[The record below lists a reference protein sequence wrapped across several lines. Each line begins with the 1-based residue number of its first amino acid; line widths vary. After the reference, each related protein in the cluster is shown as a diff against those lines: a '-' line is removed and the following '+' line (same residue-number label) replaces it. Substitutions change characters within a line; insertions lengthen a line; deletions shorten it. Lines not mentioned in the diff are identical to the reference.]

1 MWFSL
6 LLVNGLVLG
15 STYAVLAV
23 GFALI
28 FSVARLLNF
37 AHTGLYMLSAYLMYI
52 LISVMDLS
60 VSVAVV
66 VAIVCPPIIAVIFY
80 KLLIERVKEH
90 EFPIII
96 LTFSLVWLIQETF
109 LISFDANL
117 LGIEPY
123 VTGFTE
129 FSGIRVSNQHI
140 FAFAVCM
147 LVLFGLWQLL
157 AHTRLGIA
165 IRAVSQDTE
174 TANLMGIN
182 VGLIE
187 MSTVGISAA
196 LAGVAAV
203 VVAPLFA
210 IDPHMW
216 LHPLIIVLAAVVL
229 GGLGS
234 LKGAFIGAFFLGFVE
249 VTVVSVIPQGSFLR
263 GAISLLAMVI
273 VLTLRPDG
281 LFGVVFEEE
290 KL

>member
-6 LLVNGLVLG
+6 LVVNGLVLG

-52 LISVMDLS
+52 FMSVLGY
-60 VSVAVV
+60 SVALGIVA
-66 VAIVCPPIIAVIFY
+66 AIVCPPILAVIFY
-80 KLLIERVKEH
+80 KVLIERVKEH

-96 LTFSLVWLIQETF
+96 LTFSLVWLIQEAF

-123 VTGFTE
+123 ISGFTE
-129 FSGIRVSNQHI
+129 FFGIRVSNQHI
-140 FAFAVCM
+140 FAFMVCVI
-147 LVLFGLWQLL
+147 VLIGLWLLL
-157 AHTRLGIA
+157 ARTRLGNA
-165 IRAVSQDTE
+165 IRAVSQDIE

-182 VGLIE
+182 VNLIE
-187 MSTVGISAA
+187 MITVGISAV
-196 LAGVAAV
+196 LAGISAV

-216 LHPLIIVLAAVVL
+216 LHPLIVILAAVVL

-234 LKGAFIGAFFLGFVE
+234 LKGAIIGAFFLGFVE
-249 VTVVSVIPQGSFLR
+249 VGVVSLIPQGSFLR

-273 VLTLRPDG
+273 VLTIRPDG
-281 LFGVVFEEE
+281 LFGVIFEEE
-290 KL
+290 RL

>member
-1 MWFSL
+1 MWFVL
-6 LLVNGLVLG
+6 LIINGLVLG

-52 LISVMDLS
+52 FMTVWQMPVELAI
-60 VSVAVV
+60 AA
-66 VAIVCPPIIAVIFY
+66 AIVGPPVLAIVFY
-80 KLLIERVKEH
+80 KLLIQRVKEH

-123 VTGFTE
+123 IKGFTE
-129 FSGIRVSNQHI
+129 ISGVRVSNQHI
-140 FAFAVCM
+140 FAFLVCV
-147 LVLFGLWQLL
+147 LVLLGLWQLL
-157 AHTRLGIA
+157 ARTRLGNA
-165 IRAVSQDTE
+165 IRCVSQDTE

-182 VGLIE
+182 VSLIE
-187 MSTVGISAA
+187 MITVGISAV
-196 LAGVAAV
+196 LAGISAT

-216 LHPLIIVLAAVVL
+216 LHPLIIILAAVVL
-229 GGLGS
+229 GGMGS
-234 LKGAFIGAFFLGFVE
+234 LIGAVTGAFFLGFVE
-249 VTVVSVIPQGSFLR
+249 VAVVSLIPQGSFLR
-263 GAISLLAMVI
+263 GAISLLAMGI
-273 VLTLRPDG
+273 VLTIRPDG

-290 KL
+290 RL

>member
-1 MWFSL
+1 MSIIL
-6 LLVNGLVLG
+6 LIVNGLVLG

-52 LISVMDLS
+52 FMSVLQYPF
-60 VSVAVV
+60 V
-66 VAIVCPPIIAVIFY
+66 IAVIAAVVGPPILAIAFY
-80 KLLIERVKEH
+80 KLLIQRVKEH

-123 VTGFTE
+123 IKGFTE
-129 FSGIRVSNQHI
+129 FFGVRVSNQHI
-140 FAFAVCM
+140 FAFLISV
-147 LVLFGLWQLL
+147 LVLLGLWALL
-157 AHTRLGIA
+157 SRTRLGNA
-165 IRAVSQDTE
+165 IRCVSQDTE

-182 VGLIE
+182 VNLIE
-187 MSTVGISAA
+187 TITVGISAT

-203 VVAPLFA
+203 AVAPLFA
-210 IDPHMW
+210 INPHMW
-216 LHPLIIVLAAVVL
+216 LHPLIIILAAVVL
-229 GGLGS
+229 GGMGS
-234 LKGAFIGAFFLGFVE
+234 LKGAVAGAFFLGFVE
-249 VTVVSVIPQGSFLR
+249 VAVVTLIPQGSFLR

-273 VLTLRPDG
+273 VLTIRPNG

-290 KL
+290 SL